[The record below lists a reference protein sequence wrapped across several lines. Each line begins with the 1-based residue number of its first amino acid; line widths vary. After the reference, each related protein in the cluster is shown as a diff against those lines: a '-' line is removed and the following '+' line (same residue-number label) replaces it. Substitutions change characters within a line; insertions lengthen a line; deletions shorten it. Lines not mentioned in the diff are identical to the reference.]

1 MIRVKCI
8 FYSGTGFELC
18 LSSLKSKGWPCFL
31 IYADDA
37 PAQPLNNKPLMLWDG
52 LGQGWSSFPIWRPI
66 FSCCPHPTP
75 TWWLQ
80 LSPQKRERDT
90 KTHWTKLLHTH
101 DNTPTYAHIKEQF
114 ICAQFKAL
122 LHADLNL
129 LHHAASL
136 KPDWSLQMYSKLN
149 KNVRIL
155 QRCHTHQLFLFW
167 DLISLRDS
175 ATLTGRSQLLNSTQ
189 P

>member
-1 MIRVKCI
+1 
-8 FYSGTGFELC
+8 
-18 LSSLKSKGWPCFL
+18 
-31 IYADDA
+31 
-37 PAQPLNNKPLMLWDG
+37 MLWDG
-52 LGQGWSSFPIWRPI
+52 LGQGWSSFSIWRPI

-122 LHADLNL
+122 LHADINL
-129 LHHAASL
+129 LHHAVSL
-136 KPDWSLQMYSKLN
+136 KPDWSLIQS
-149 KNVRIL
+149 RIKMSEY
-155 QRCHTHQLFLFW
+155 CKDVTHISCFSSGTWLANGTQLHW
-167 DLISLRDS
+167 REGHSS
-175 ATLTGRSQLLNSTQ
+175 WTQ
-189 P
+189 PNPKWLINNTERHTQTHCVAWEA